1 MATVTRPTDALPDPG
16 DALKAEPVRDHIA
29 NILTFIESNNIDSS
43 NVDYSST
50 DGIMVL
56 DQAQTVT
63 GAKNF
68 STSILLSGSAI
79 VDLNGIADSLVL
91 DEDADTTISAPTDD
105 QIDIEVG
112 GADLYKFTATAFVS
126 GSNIVSDTTNTD
138 SLGTTALTWS
148 DLYLGDSSVLA
159 FGEDQ
164 DVTLTHDPD
173 DGIFINAGMK
183 LAFRDMGG
191 EYIYSVSD
199 GTLGIVAATEVDI
212 TTTTLDVNGA
222 VDISGATAIGGTLNV
237 GSSTA
242 IANVKDEDNMS
253 SDSATS
259 LSTQQSIK
267 AYVDSQV
274 ETMDT
279 LAELTDTNITSA
291 ADASM
296 LLYDTGTSRWIDNI
310 MSGDATMA
318 DTGAVT
324 FAGTNTN
331 LTTLANVTTVGTIG
345 TGAWES
351 STVVA
356 SAYLDAQTAHLNV
369 SQSFTGAKTFG
380 AATQFNS
387 TVTVGVDDTGYDV
400 KFFGAAAGAYLE
412 WDQSANQLRIM
423 GAEADATTSTGKLLL
438 ATSLTDINA
447 NDVLGKIDFQA
458 PHESDGTDATT
469 IAASIQ
475 AVAQGTFSAL
485 VNATD
490 LIFYTGHSEAAT
502 EKFRFTSQGE
512 IGIGGANY
520 GSDGQVLTSAGAN
533 LPPAW
538 ETPAAAS
545 GDVTGITSIYNASLK
560 MGRDS
565 QNLIDFATT
574 DDKIILRVANVDEV
588 ELVANVL
595 QPTTSDGVAL
605 GTASLMWSDLFLAS
619 GSVVNFHN
627 GDITLTHSSNTLT
640 VAGGTLAAAAI
651 TGTTIDAATDFTIG
665 DTVITDGVITDSSG
679 LSVAAATTVTG
690 ALTVGVDDTGH
701 DVKFFGAAAG
711 AYMEWDESV
720 NQLRI
725 VGPSADATT
734 STGKLLL
741 ATSLN
746 DINANDVIG
755 KIEFQAPLEVG
766 ADAISVSASIKAIAQ
781 STFTG
786 SSNATDIVFSTGHS
800 ETATEKFRI
809 TSQGELG
816 IGGANYGSDGQV
828 LTSTGAG
835 TAPAWEAAASSG
847 HTIQEEGSG
856 LTARANLNFVGAGV
870 TATDD
875 SGNSATK
882 VTIGATAA
890 SMPLTR
896 SDGSTSD
903 PIALT
908 SAAVGESL
916 VSDTTPQLGGSLD
929 VNGQSIVTASNGN
942 VQMTPNGT
950 GSVLVGVDDT
960 GHDVKFFGATAGNNM
975 LWDQSADT
983 LYINAADANYSQLK
997 FGATSEANYGIIRAD
1012 YDDSL
1017 MEIGINKSGGK
1028 LGFYTNT
1035 FTQAMLIDNAGNVG
1049 IGNAAPAGKL
1059 HIEQPTD
1066 AAVGLRI
1073 EQNDSTGS
1081 NPNAAPMWIQ
1091 GTNLA
1096 GTNTYFAMSS
1106 AGIYT
1111 AGISYVGRTVKP
1123 AQMTVGVAI
1132 DQGTNDNDILSFK
1145 STGDVSHTLT
1155 DITEADTYGNVH
1167 KLSATLGGLF
1177 IRGQTETNSAI
1188 EIHGLVTTETNARA
1202 TTATGPIRLVA
1213 TRKADSGNSNAI
1225 MNGDQNMV
1233 VMGDGNNT
1241 RFIFDSDGDGHAD
1254 SSWTTYSDSRL
1265 KTNVINCPYG
1275 LAEVL
1280 QLQPKKF
1287 DRHSGK
1293 IEDGKVVLEDNAR
1306 SMIGFLAQDV
1316 KALMPE
1322 LVKDVDTT
1330 ESFYS
1335 MEDGKLAAV
1344 LVNAIKELNDKLEAN

>member
-1 MATVTRPTDALPDPG
+1 
-16 DALKAEPVRDHIA
+16 
-29 NILTFIESNNIDSS
+29 
-43 NVDYSST
+43 
-50 DGIMVL
+50 MVL

-68 STSILLSGSAI
+68 SATILLSGSAV

-91 DEDADTTISAPTDD
+91 DEDGDTTISSPTDD

-126 GSNIVSDTTNTD
+126 GSNLVSDTTNTD

-173 DGIFINAGMK
+173 DGIFLNAGMK

-191 EYIYSVSD
+191 EYIYSVAD

-222 VDISGATAIGGTLNV
+222 MEVSGTLNV
-237 GSSTA
+237 GASTA

-253 SDSATS
+253 SNSATS

-274 ETMDT
+274 ATADT
-279 LAELTDTNITSA
+279 LTELTDTNITSA

-296 LLYDTGTSRWIDNI
+296 LLYDTGTSTWIDNV

-345 TGAWES
+345 TGAWEG
-351 STVVA
+351 TAVA

-369 SQSFTGAKTFG
+369 TQSFTGAKTFG

-387 TVTVGVDDTGYDV
+387 TVTVGADDTGYDV
-400 KFFGAAAGAYLE
+400 KFFGAAAGAYME
-412 WDQSANQLRIM
+412 WDQSADQLRIM
-423 GAEADATTSTGKLLL
+423 GASADATTSTGKLLL
-438 ATSLTDINA
+438 ATSLTDINT
-447 NDVLGKIDFQA
+447 NDVLGKIEFQA
-458 PHESDGTDATT
+458 PHEAGGTDAITV
-469 IAASIQ
+469 AASIQ
-475 AVAQGTFSAL
+475 AIAQGTFSAS

-512 IGIGGANY
+512 LGVGGANY

-538 ETPAAAS
+538 ETPASAS
-545 GDVTGITSIYNASLK
+545 GDVTGITSIYNTSLK

-619 GSVVNFHN
+619 GSVVNFAA
-627 GDITLTHSSNTLT
+627 GDVTLTHSSNTLT
-640 VAGGTLAAAAI
+640 VAGGTLAGAAI

-665 DTVITDGVITDSSG
+665 DTVITDGVITDTSG
-679 LSVAAATTVTG
+679 LSVVSATTVTG

-711 AYMEWDESV
+711 AYMEWDESA

-746 DINANDVIG
+746 DINAGDVIG
-755 KIEFQAPLEVG
+755 KIEFQAPLETG

-781 STFTG
+781 STFTS
-786 SSNATDIVFSTGHS
+786 SSNATDLIFSTGDS

-828 LTSTGAG
+828 LTSGGAG
-835 TAPAWEAAASSG
+835 AAPAWEAAASSG

-870 TATDD
+870 TATDNGSD
-875 SGNSATK
+875 TTIVTVSAT
-882 VTIGATAA
+882 GA
-890 SMPLTR
+890 SMPFIK
-896 SDGSTSD
+896 SDGTTSD

-908 SAAVGESL
+908 SAAVGNTL
-916 VSDTTPQLGGSLD
+916 VSDTSPQLGGNLD
-929 VNGQSIVTASNGN
+929 VNGQSIVSDASNEN
-942 VQMTPNGT
+942 IPITPHGT
-950 GSVLVGVDDT
+950 GSVVISKADINGGAIDGTAIGAASAST
-960 GHDVKFFGATAGNNM
+960 GAFTTLATSSTSTISGDMTFGDNVKVTLGDGGDADIYYDATDLIINPKVAGSGKLGIGNTTPTAHSN
-975 LWDQSADT
+975 SSGT
-983 LYINAADANYSQLK
+983 SVVIGTGAADAHNDGLSIISGTTGK
-997 FGATSEANYGIIRAD
+997 GRIAFGDGNGDPGEWMGVIQYQHAASASDEVMGF
-1012 YDDSL
+1012 
-1017 MEIGINKSGGK
+1017 GVGGNAIH
-1028 LGFYTNT
+1028 LALTG
-1035 FTQAMLIDNAGNVG
+1035 AGNVG
-1049 IGNAAPAGKL
+1049 IGTDNPSGYGGVLAVAGDFASWYA
-1059 HIEQPTD
+1059 IS
-1066 AAVGLRI
+1066 AV
-1073 EQNDSTGS
+1073 N
-1081 NPNAAPMWIQ
+1081 
-1091 GTNLA
+1091 
-1096 GTNTYFAMSS
+1096 
-1106 AGIYT
+1106 
-1111 AGISYVGRTVKP
+1111 
-1123 AQMTVGVAI
+1123 
-1132 DQGTNDNDILSFK
+1132 
-1145 STGDVSHTLT
+1145 
-1155 DITEADTYGNVH
+1155 
-1167 KLSATLGGLF
+1167 
-1177 IRGQTETNSAI
+1177 
-1188 EIHGLVTTETNARA
+1188 
-1202 TTATGPIRLVA
+1202 
-1213 TRKADSGNSNAI
+1213 
-1225 MNGDQNMV
+1225 
-1233 VMGDGNNT
+1233 DGNNANRNGIRIQCGADDASGQT
-1241 RFIFDSDGDGHAD
+1241 TYINALDGDGHQVGYIWNNSGTFQLVD
-1254 SSWTTYSDSRL
+1254 GSDER
-1265 KTNVINCPYG
+1265 
-1275 LAEVL
+1275 
-1280 QLQPKKF
+1280 
-1287 DRHSGK
+1287 GK
-1293 IEDGKVVLEDNAR
+1293 ED
-1306 SMIGFLAQDV
+1306 I
-1316 KALMPE
+1316 
-1322 LVKDVDTT
+1322 VDTT
-1330 ESFYS
+1330 IDGLATINAISVKDFTRKKSGDRVTAGFTAQQMQTAYPSAVSQPDDVPDVLYDNDVEAVLY
-1335 MEDGKLAAV
+1335 EKGDEIPDGKSVGDVKTEAINKGDVETAGYTPYMGVAKDALIGPLVKAV
-1344 LVNAIKELNDKLEAN
+1344 QQLTARITALESA